1 MIAFGANLRQ
11 TTTQN
16 PKKESKMLNQQ
27 DERVLTRMGARE
39 LTSDELAKVSGGV
52 GGTGC
57 QLTGSPRTFQDI
69 ICDCPGC

>member
-1 MIAFGANLRQ
+1 
-11 TTTQN
+11 
-16 PKKESKMLNQQ
+16 MLNQQ
-27 DERVLTRMGARE
+27 HERVLTRMGARE

-69 ICDCPGC
+69 ICDCPDC